1 MLRGERGVLW
11 VLMGRVSQ
19 RSWRWI
25 VHACHCSGATR
36 SQSRS
41 AKIVSAPPSELGDPA
56 ATDAAPTNA
65 EKAARARKHWPA
77 RLGAASTE
85 QAASEAQG
93 KHAKHRAARS
103 ASALCTRFAHRRRS
117 ETATRWTR
125 GLCAAPVDLRTE
137 RGTPRDRCDG
147 FPSLERMS
155 CVNCAMVQPR
165 ADFESHTLL
174 ARGEAVVHRR
184 RGSEP
189 DGHSV
194 GRSCGATDARA
205 RASCPPPSAQ
215 QASGERAPAAGGGT
229 EHQDTRHL
237 GGSCLHHAPVGKPV

>member
-1 MLRGERGVLW
+1 MRGERGVLW
-11 VLMGRVSQ
+11 VLMGCVSQ

-103 ASALCTRFAHRRRS
+103 ASALCTRFAQRRRS

-184 RGSEP
+184 RGASP
-189 DGHSV
+189 TATASV
-194 GRSCGATDARA
+194 ALVVRLTR
-205 RASCPPPSAQ
+205 
-215 QASGERAPAAGGGT
+215 EHAPAAPLRVRSKQA
-229 EHQDTRHL
+229 ESERRRPAEEQHQDTRHL